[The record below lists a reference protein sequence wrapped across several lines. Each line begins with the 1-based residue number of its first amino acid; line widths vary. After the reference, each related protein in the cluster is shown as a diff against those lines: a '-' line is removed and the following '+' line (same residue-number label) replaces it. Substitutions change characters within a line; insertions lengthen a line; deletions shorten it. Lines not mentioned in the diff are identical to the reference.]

1 MRISKKRLIDELALK
16 FVEVRELRDE
26 VARLKKELKEL
37 KSSGQ
42 TKKAQMLLL
51 KIDQLDDEL
60 HSRPLSKN

>member
-1 MRISKKRLIDELALK
+1 MTKNLKSSEVIDIIQKK
-16 FVEVRELRDE
+16 VT
-26 VARLKKELKEL
+26 LKKELKEL

-60 HSRPLSKN
+60 HSRPLLSKTK

>member
-1 MRISKKRLIDELALK
+1 MTKNLKSSEVIDIIQKK
-16 FVEVRELRDE
+16 VT
-26 VARLKKELKEL
+26 LKKELKEL